1 MCNRQEKG
9 SREYARQGKERREYV
24 RQGREAEY
32 MRGKF
37 KGEEEDRGRDEEQ
50 RVRCVSMYGF
60 H

>member
-32 MRGKF
+32 MREGNS
-37 KGEEEDRGRDEEQ
+37 KGRRETGEGMKNRE
-50 RVRCVSMYGF
+50 
-60 H
+60 